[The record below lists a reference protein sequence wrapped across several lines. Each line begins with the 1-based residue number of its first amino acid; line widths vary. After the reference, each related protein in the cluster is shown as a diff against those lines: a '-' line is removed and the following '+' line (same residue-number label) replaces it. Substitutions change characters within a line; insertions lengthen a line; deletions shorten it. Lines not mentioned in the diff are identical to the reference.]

1 MQIMY
6 FSTMKDIITL
16 IVPKDI
22 LEHFSYHDYHES
34 GGVYIIELVEKDD
47 VKHIPKAILRQGK
60 YALNGY
66 MNPIELQTYP
76 LQGKEVFLRLTRRKW
91 KVQGTTRS
99 YSNEYN
105 FNLPGMKAT
114 IDFGVFLKEIGRG

>member
-1 MQIMY
+1 
-6 FSTMKDIITL
+6 MKDIISL

-22 LEHFSYHDYHES
+22 LEHFSYRDYHES
-34 GGVYIIELVEKDD
+34 GGVYVIELVEKDD
-47 VKHIPKAILRQGK
+47 VDHIPKAILRQGK

-76 LQGKEVFLRLTRRKW
+76 LQGKEVFLRLIRRRW
-91 KVQGTTRS
+91 KVRGSTQS
-99 YSNEYN
+99 HSNDYK

-114 IDFGVFLKEIGRG
+114 TDFGSFLKEIGRG